1 MNPPDF
7 PADGIMTERV
17 RLCAVTRADAEAL
30 LAFQIENRA
39 HLQPWE
45 PLRAPEF
52 FTLPAAEQRLALME
66 QQMTDGAALH
76 LLLRGRITGAVLGE
90 CNFTNIVRGPFQA
103 CFLGFSIGGRYEGR
117 GLMGEALGAKL
128 GPVWEHQVD
137 KQWYFAVNR
146 SKETQTVKRTSLV
159 DIGRGEIYIEYN
171 GWPAGTIDPKGGI
184 IAAGEGA
191 NEDTFIAALDA
202 AITTCTP

>member
-1 MNPPDF
+1 LNRPDF

-30 LAFQIENRA
+30 LAFQIENRP

-117 GLMGEALGAKL
+117 GLMSEALSAAIDYVFNEYRLHRIMANHRPENLRSGNLLTKL
-128 GPVWEHQVD
+128 GFEREGLARAYLKINGEWADHVL
-137 KQWYFAVNR
+137 
-146 SKETQTVKRTSLV
+146 TSRINPRV
-159 DIGRGEIYIEYN
+159 
-171 GWPAGTIDPKGGI
+171 
-184 IAAGEGA
+184 
-191 NEDTFIAALDA
+191 
-202 AITTCTP
+202 